1 MSDGPRVQLKF
12 EVSAR
17 VGLLHFYEMVSST
30 CQLKSIVRE
39 ENTLDFVELFP
50 FVIFRQ
56 GQPENSAEAS
66 LDNPQPVNQ

>member
-1 MSDGPRVQLKF
+1 MQLKF

-30 CQLKSIVRE
+30 CQLKTIVRE

-50 FVIFRQ
+50 FVIFRR